1 MELAPEITIRDIGQM
16 MSSLDHWKLKCG
28 TLCTL
33 QPKILT
39 PLVSV
44 CVPTYNGMGH
54 LEEALASIESQDYSN
69 LEVVFSDDGS
79 TDGTVERIHEFA
91 AASRFEVKLLHHQHT
106 SLAGNWNNCVAN
118 AKGAYIKFLF
128 QDDLMRPNC
137 ISRMMELAVRDPKV
151 ALVFSPR
158 EIVFEGV
165 KDEASPAWKI
175 AQSCAVLHAGWSDLR
190 DIQAGAALLAD
201 PYLLHGVWNKI
212 GEPSVV
218 LLQRQAL
225 VDMGGFDP
233 NLCQLIDL
241 DMWYR
246 LMTVTKVGF
255 VDEPLSSFRIHDK
268 QLSVDNA
275 NSGKA
280 SNDSMLF
287 AKKVVDAPFFDILHP
302 FSKKKFLKASRAPS
316 AFKVQRRRLKRWLV
330 DRLPG

>member
-1 MELAPEITIRDIGQM
+1 MT
-16 MSSLDHWKLKCG
+16 MSGLDHVELRVR

-33 QPKILT
+33 QALNST

-54 LEEALASIESQDYSN
+54 LEEALASIESQYYPN

-79 TDGTVERIHEFA
+79 TDGMLERIREFA

-118 AKGAYIKFLF
+118 ARGVYIKFLF

-137 ISRMMELAVRDPKV
+137 ISRMMELALRDPDI

-175 AQSCAVLHAGWSDLR
+175 AQSCAVLHSGWSDLR
-190 DIQAGAALLAD
+190 VIQDGAALLSD
-201 PYLLHGVWNKI
+201 PALLDGVWNKI
-212 GEPSVV
+212 GEPSIV

-225 VDMGGFDP
+225 VDVGGFDP

-246 LMTVTKVGF
+246 LMAVGKVGF
-255 VDEPLSSFRIHDK
+255 VDEALSSFRIHDK

-280 SNDSMLF
+280 RNDSMLF
-287 AKKVVDAPFFDILHP
+287 AKKVIHSPFFDILHP
-302 FSKKKFLKASRAPS
+302 FSKKRFLKASRPPA
-316 AFKVQRRRLKRWLV
+316 AFKVQRRRLKRWLAKRV
-330 DRLPG
+330 LGR

>member
-1 MELAPEITIRDIGQM
+1 

-28 TLCTL
+28 TSSIL
-33 QPKILT
+33 QPLKSP
-39 PLVSV
+39 PLVSI
-44 CVPTYNGMGH
+44 CIPTYNGMGH
-54 LEEALASIESQDYSN
+54 LEEALASIESQAYPN

-79 TDGTVERIHEFA
+79 TDGTMERILRYAE
-91 AASRFEVKLLHHQHT
+91 ASRFEVRVLRHRHT

-118 AKGAYIKFLF
+118 AKGSYIKFLF

-137 ISRMMELAVRDPKV
+137 ISRMMDLALRDPEI

-190 DIQAGAALLAD
+190 DIQDGVALLAD
-201 PYLLHGVWNKI
+201 PCLLHGVWNKV
-212 GEPSVV
+212 GEPSIV
-218 LLQRQAL
+218 LLKKQAL
-225 VDMGGFDP
+225 IDVGGFDP

-246 LMTVTKVGF
+246 LMMVGKVGF
-255 VDEPLSSFRIHDK
+255 VDELLSSFRIHDK

-275 NSGKA
+275 HSGKA
-280 SNDSMLF
+280 SDDSMLF
-287 AKKVVDAPFFDILHP
+287 AKKVVYSPFFDILHP
-302 FSKKKFLKASRAPS
+302 FSKKRFLKASRPPS
-316 AFKVQRRRLKRWLV
+316 AFKVQRRRLKRWLAKRV
-330 DRLPG
+330 LGR

>member
-1 MELAPEITIRDIGQM
+1 MDRPRCDVLMR
-16 MSSLDHWKLKCG
+16 SSLDHWRLKCR
-28 TLCTL
+28 TSSTL
-33 QPKILT
+33 QVLNHP

-54 LEEALASIESQDYSN
+54 LEEALASIESQDYPN

-79 TDGTVERIHEFA
+79 TDGTVERIREFA

-118 AKGAYIKFLF
+118 ASGAYIKFLF

-137 ISRMMELAVRDPKV
+137 ISGMVESAMRDPGIV
-151 ALVFSPR
+151 LVFTPR

-165 KDEASPAWKI
+165 KDDASPAWKI

-190 DIQAGAALLAD
+190 EIQNGAALLAD
-201 PYLLHGVWNKI
+201 PALLDGVWNKI
-212 GEPSVV
+212 GEPSIV

-225 VDMGGFDP
+225 VDLGGFDP

-246 LMTVTKVGF
+246 LLAVGKVAF
-255 VDEPLSSFRIHDK
+255 VDEALSSFRIHDK

-275 NSGKA
+275 HSGKA

-287 AKKVVDAPFFDILHP
+287 ARKVVHSPFFDILHP
-302 FSKKKFLKASRAPS
+302 AARKKFLKVIRPQS
-316 AFKVQRRRLKRWLV
+316 AFKVQRRRLKRWLAGC
-330 DRLPG
+330 LLGQ

>member
-1 MELAPEITIRDIGQM
+1 
-16 MSSLDHWKLKCG
+16 
-28 TLCTL
+28 
-33 QPKILT
+33 
-39 PLVSV
+39 
-44 CVPTYNGMGH
+44 MGH
-54 LEEALASIESQDYSN
+54 LEEALASIESQDYPN

-79 TDGTVERIHEFA
+79 TDGTVERIRQFA
-91 AASRFEVKLLHHQHT
+91 ARSRFEIRLLHHQHT

-118 AKGAYIKFLF
+118 ATGTYIKFLF

-137 ISRMMELAVRDPKV
+137 ISRMVELAVRDPKV

-158 EIVFEGV
+158 EIIFEGV

-201 PYLLHGVWNKI
+201 PCLLQGVWNKI

-255 VDEPLSSFRIHDK
+255 IDEPLSSFRIHDK
-268 QLSVDNA
+268 QLSVGNA
-275 NSGKA
+275 NSGMA

-287 AKKVVDAPFFDILHP
+287 AKKVVDAPFFNMLHP
-302 FSKKKFLKASRAPS
+302 FSKKKFLKASRPPS

-330 DRLPG
+330 GRLLG

>member
-1 MELAPEITIRDIGQM
+1 
-16 MSSLDHWKLKCG
+16 
-28 TLCTL
+28 
-33 QPKILT
+33 
-39 PLVSV
+39 
-44 CVPTYNGMGH
+44 MGH
-54 LEEALASIESQDYSN
+54 LEEALASIESQDYPN

-79 TDGTVERIHEFA
+79 TDGTVERIRQFA
-91 AASRFEVKLLHHQHT
+91 ARSRFEIRLLHHQHT

-118 AKGAYIKFLF
+118 ARGTYIKFLF

-137 ISRMMELAVRDPKV
+137 VSRMVELAVQDPKV

-165 KDEASPAWKI
+165 ENDSSPAWKI
-175 AQSCAVLHAGWSDLR
+175 AQSCAVLHAGWSELR
-190 DIQAGAALLAD
+190 DIQDGADLLAD
-201 PYLLHGVWNKI
+201 PCLLQGVWNKI

-218 LLQRQAL
+218 LLQKQAL

-255 VDEPLSSFRIHDK
+255 IDEPLSSFRIHDK
-268 QLSVDNA
+268 QLSVGNA
-275 NSGKA
+275 NSGMA

-287 AKKVVDAPFFDILHP
+287 AKKVVDAPFFNMLHP
-302 FSKKKFLKASRAPS
+302 FSKKKFLKASRPPS

-330 DRLPG
+330 DRLLG

>member
-1 MELAPEITIRDIGQM
+1 
-16 MSSLDHWKLKCG
+16 MSSLDDVERRFR
-28 TLCTL
+28 TLYNL
-33 QPKILT
+33 QPTIS
-39 PLVSV
+39 PSLVSV

-54 LEEALASIESQDYSN
+54 LEEALASIESQDYPN

-79 TDGTVERIHEFA
+79 TDGTVERIRQFA
-91 AASRFEVKLLHHQHT
+91 ARSRFEIRLLCHEQT

-118 AKGAYIKFLF
+118 AKGAYLKFLF
-128 QDDLMRPNC
+128 QDDLMQPNC
-137 ISRMMELAVRDPKV
+137 ISKMMELAVRDPKV

-158 EIVFEGV
+158 RIVFEGV
-165 KDEASPAWKI
+165 KDDASPAWKI
-175 AQSCAVLHAGWSDLR
+175 AQSCAVLHAGWSELR
-190 DIQAGAALLAD
+190 DIQDGADLLAD
-201 PYLLHGVWNKI
+201 PCLLQGVWNKI

-246 LMTVTKVGF
+246 LMTVAKVGF

-268 QLSVDNA
+268 QLSVGNA
-275 NSGKA
+275 NSGMA

-287 AKKVVDAPFFDILHP
+287 ARKVVNAPFFDILHP
-302 FSKKKFLKASRAPS
+302 YSKKKFLKASRPPS

-330 DRLPG
+330 DRLLG